1 MKLFRKLF
9 AEKILRYYEGTEA
22 GIKMIKS
29 FPVIRKLVK
38 DDAFGEKSKS
48 RAIVGTMAQIFM
60 LAWEFIRKF
69 MYVILLIYVPYTIL
83 AYFFPLIRIHQDVSI
98 IYLFIMLSTICGSLA
113 NTTIFAM
120 GDRDYLMIRVMLVS
134 PYMNFLGKFIYKIV
148 IEFVFYFII
157 LIILGEPVFN
167 ALMLCIV
174 TACARPVGEMMA
186 IITFDHFRS
195 VYENRSVLN
204 GTIMAICVILAYG
217 LPVLNG
223 RIAASWI
230 YAIHPFVVCV
240 MLLVGAGAM
249 YFLWWYKYYRVII
262 REAMHNKREF

>member
-22 GIKMIKS
+22 GIKIIKKL
-29 FPVIRKLVK
+29 PILKKLVK
-38 DDAFGEKSKS
+38 EDSFGEKSKS
-48 RAIVGTMAQIFM
+48 RAVIGVLAQEFM

-69 MYVILLIYVPYTIL
+69 LYVVLLIY
-83 AYFFPLIRIHQDVSI
+83 
-98 IYLFIMLSTICGSLA
+98 A

-134 PYMNFLGKFIYKIV
+134 PYMNFLGKFIYKLIT
-148 IEFVFYFII
+148 EFIFYFII
-157 LIILGEPVFN
+157 LTILGEPVVN
-167 ALMLCIV
+167 ALMLCII
-174 TACARPVGEMMA
+174 TACARPIGEMLA
-186 IITFDHFRS
+186 IITFDHFRGA
-195 VYENRSVLN
+195 YENRNVLN

-223 RIAASWI
+223 RVAASWI

-240 MLLVGAGAM
+240 MFFLGAGAM

>member
-83 AYFFPLIRIHQDVSI
+83 AYFFPLIRIHQDISI

-120 GDRDYLMIRVMLVS
+120 
-134 PYMNFLGKFIYKIV
+134 NFLGKLIYKIV
-148 IEFVFYFII
+148 TEFVFYFIT

-167 ALMLCIV
+167 ALMLCFV

>member
-1 MKLFRKLF
+1 MTLD
-9 AEKILRYYEGTEA
+9 IA
-22 GIKMIKS
+22 GDI
-29 FPVIRKLVK
+29 
-38 DDAFGEKSKS
+38 
-48 RAIVGTMAQIFM
+48 
-60 LAWEFIRKF
+60 
-69 MYVILLIYVPYTIL
+69 
-83 AYFFPLIRIHQDVSI
+83 SI

-134 PYMNFLGKFIYKIV
+134 PYMNFLGKFIYKLIT
-148 IEFVFYFII
+148 EFIFYFII
-157 LIILGEPVFN
+157 LTILGEPVVN
-167 ALMLCIV
+167 ALMLCII
-174 TACARPVGEMMA
+174 TACARPIGEMLA
-186 IITFDHFRS
+186 IITFDHFRGA
-195 VYENRSVLN
+195 YENRNVLN

-223 RIAASWI
+223 RVAASWI

-240 MLLVGAGAM
+240 MFFLGAGAM

>member
-1 MKLFRKLF
+1 MML
-9 AEKILRYYEGTEA
+9 
-22 GIKMIKS
+22 
-29 FPVIRKLVK
+29 LVK
-38 DDAFGEKSKS
+38 NQKAGLSLELWHRYLSV
-48 RAIVGTMAQIFM
+48 VGTSYRPA
-60 LAWEFIRKF
+60 AWEFIRKF

-83 AYFFPLIRIHQDVSI
+83 AYFFPLIRIHQDISI

-120 GDRDYLMIRVMLVS
+120 GDRDYLMIRIMLVS
-134 PYMNFLGKFIYKIV
+134 PYMNFLGKLIYKIV
-148 IEFVFYFII
+148 TEFVFYFIT

-167 ALMLCIV
+167 ALMLCFV

-240 MLLVGAGAM
+240 MFLVGAGAM

>member
-83 AYFFPLIRIHQDVSI
+83 AFLPTNKDSSGYFYNI
-98 IYLFIMLSTICGSLA
+98 
-113 NTTIFAM
+113 
-120 GDRDYLMIRVMLVS
+120 
-134 PYMNFLGKFIYKIV
+134 
-148 IEFVFYFII
+148 
-157 LIILGEPVFN
+157 
-167 ALMLCIV
+167 
-174 TACARPVGEMMA
+174 
-186 IITFDHFRS
+186 S
-195 VYENRSVLN
+195 VYNAFNYMWKS
-204 GTIMAICVILAYG
+204 C
-217 LPVLNG
+217 
-223 RIAASWI
+223 
-230 YAIHPFVVCV
+230 
-240 MLLVGAGAM
+240 
-249 YFLWWYKYYRVII
+249 
-262 REAMHNKREF
+262 

>member
-22 GIKMIKS
+22 GIKIIKKL
-29 FPVIRKLVK
+29 PILKKLVK
-38 DDAFGEKSKS
+38 EESFGEKSKS
-48 RAIVGTMAQIFM
+48 RAFIGALTQAFM

-69 MYVILLIYVPYTIL
+69 LYVVLLIYGPYIIL
-83 AYFFPLIRIHQDVSI
+83 AHFFPLIRIHQDISI

-134 PYMNFLGKFIYKIV
+134 PYMNFLGKFIYKLIT
-148 IEFVFYFII
+148 EFIFYFII
-157 LIILGEPVFN
+157 LTILGEPVFN
-167 ALMLCIV
+167 ALMLCII
-174 TACARPVGEMMA
+174 TACARPIGEMLA
-186 IITFDHFRS
+186 IITFDHFRG

-223 RIAASWI
+223 RVTASWI

-240 MLLVGAGAM
+240 MFLLGAGAM

>member
-1 MKLFRKLF
+1 
-9 AEKILRYYEGTEA
+9 
-22 GIKMIKS
+22 
-29 FPVIRKLVK
+29 
-38 DDAFGEKSKS
+38 
-48 RAIVGTMAQIFM
+48 
-60 LAWEFIRKF
+60 
-69 MYVILLIYVPYTIL
+69 
-83 AYFFPLIRIHQDVSI
+83 
-98 IYLFIMLSTICGSLA
+98 
-113 NTTIFAM
+113 
-120 GDRDYLMIRVMLVS
+120 MIRVMLVS

-148 IEFVFYFII
+148 TEFVFYFII
-157 LIILGEPVFN
+157 LTILGEPVFN

-186 IITFDHFRS
+186 IITFDHFRG

-240 MLLVGAGAM
+240 MFLVGAGAM

>member
-83 AYFFPLIRIHQDVSI
+83 AYFFPLIRIHQDISI

-120 GDRDYLMIRVMLVS
+120 GDRDYLMIRIMLIS
-134 PYMNFLGKFIYKIV
+134 PYMNFLGKIVYKIATDLV
-148 IEFVFYFII
+148 LS
-157 LIILGEPVFN
+157 LIHI
-167 ALMLCIV
+167 
-174 TACARPVGEMMA
+174 
-186 IITFDHFRS
+186 
-195 VYENRSVLN
+195 
-204 GTIMAICVILAYG
+204 
-217 LPVLNG
+217 
-223 RIAASWI
+223 
-230 YAIHPFVVCV
+230 
-240 MLLVGAGAM
+240 
-249 YFLWWYKYYRVII
+249 
-262 REAMHNKREF
+262 